1 MPLFEELLR
10 RELPALERFVKFRIP
25 TAQDAEDVLQET
37 CLAAWQS
44 FERLHDPASFKSW
57 LLGIARNKCSDYYR
71 EQARR
76 LEIPLDAL
84 NESVLSMGRRGLT
97 LRTAV
102 RDTLEQLGGT
112 DQQILYLSY
121 FRDLPQAEIVR
132 LLHVPLGTVKSRLHH
147 ARSRFRERW
156 PYQEKGENTMKKMPE
171 YLPQYTITKS
181 EKEAFPLRWE
191 EMMGWFL
198 VPKLG
203 EKLSWAM
210 YDFPERKRTEHCD
223 MEVLGRAEVHGIQG
237 VEIRAVEYEP
247 MECNRIDGA
256 DRAQRRF
263 VAQLTETHCRILA
276 ESHEEDGIRKL
287 YTFLDGG
294 DFLNSWGFGENN
306 CGNEVNLAPKGDI
319 RREGSRVTAVDKPFL
334 LDVVG
339 RYTVEI
345 GGKRYDTVCVMDIET
360 YNGGVASEQFLDQE
374 GRTVLWRRFNRD
386 DWAMERYQKPWHELL
401 PENERIT
408 VNGQTYVH
416 WYDCITDHIL

>member
-1 MPLFEELLR
+1 MSAFEELLQA
-10 RELPALERFVKFRIP
+10 ELPALERFVKFRIGS
-25 TAQDAEDVLQET
+25 ARDAEDVLQET
-37 CLAAWQS
+37 CLAAWRNYGSLRDQS
-44 FERLHDPASFKSW
+44 SFKPW
-57 LLGIARNKCSDYYR
+57 LLGIARNKCKDYFR

-76 LEIPLDAL
+76 MDLPLEELSEA
-84 NESVLSMGRRGLT
+84 VLAVGLRGRT
-97 LRTAV
+97 VKSAV

-112 DQQILYLSY
+112 DQQILYLAY
-121 FRDLPQAEIVR
+121 FRDLPQAEIAER
-132 LLHVPLGTVKSRLHH
+132 LQIPLGTVKSRLHK

-156 PYQEKGENTMKKMPE
+156 PHKEKGENKMKKMPE
-171 YLPQYTITKS
+171 LLPEYTIIRS
-181 EKEAFPLRWE
+181 EKEPFPVRWE

-210 YDFPERKRTEHCD
+210 YDFPERKRTEQCD

-247 MECNRIDGA
+247 MECNRIGDT
-256 DRAQRRF
+256 DKSERRF

-276 ESHEEDGIRKL
+276 ESHVEDGVRKL

-294 DFLNSWGFGENN
+294 DFLDSWGFGEDN
-306 CGNEVNLAPKGDI
+306 CGNAVQIAPQGDI
-319 RREGSRVTAVDKPFL
+319 RREGSAVTAAGKPFL

-345 GGKRYDTVCVMDIET
+345 CGKRFDTICVMDIET
-360 YNGGVASEQFLDQE
+360 YDGGVASEQYLDKE
-374 GRTVLWRRFNRD
+374 GLTVLWRRFNRD
-386 DWAMERYQKPWHELL
+386 DWALERYGRPWSELL

-408 VNGQTYVH
+408 INGATYVH

>member
-1 MPLFEELLR
+1 MPVFEELLQA
-10 RELPALERFVKFRIP
+10 ELPALERFVKFRIP

-37 CLAAWQS
+37 CLAAWRS
-44 FERLHDPASFKSW
+44 FDALRDPASFKPW

-84 NESVLSMGRRGLT
+84 NGSILSMGRSGLT
-97 LRTAV
+97 LRSAV
-102 RDTLEQLGGT
+102 RDALEQLGGM

-121 FRDLPQAEIVR
+121 FLDLPQAEIAR
-132 LLHVPLGTVKSRLHH
+132 LLHIPMGTVKSRLHH

-156 PYQEKGENTMKKMPE
+156 PYREKGENHMKKMPE
-171 YLPQYTITKS
+171 YLPEYTITGS
-181 EKEAFPLRWE
+181 ESAPFPVRWD
-191 EMMGWFL
+191 EMMGWFV
-198 VPKLG
+198 VPKQG

-210 YDFPERKRTEHCD
+210 YDLPERRRTEQCD
-223 MEVLGRAEVHGIQG
+223 MQVLGPAEVHGIRG
-237 VEIRAVEYEP
+237 VEIAAVEYDP
-247 MECNRIDGA
+247 MDCNRIDGA
-256 DRAQRRF
+256 ARAERRS
-263 VAQLTETHCRILA
+263 VAQLTATHCPIPA
-276 ESHEEDGIRKL
+276 DSHVEGGVRKL

-294 DFLNSWGFGENN
+294 DFLDSWGFGEDN
-306 CGNEVNLAPKGDI
+306 CGNEVSISPKSDI
-319 RREGSRVTAVDKPFL
+319 RRDGSRVTAADKPFL

-345 GGKRYDTVCVMDIET
+345 GGKRYDTICVMDIET
-360 YNGGVASEQFLDQE
+360 YNRGVASEQFLDQE

-386 DWAMERYQKPWHELL
+386 DWAIERYGRPWHELL

-408 VNGQTYVH
+408 INGQTYVH

>member
-1 MPLFEELLR
+1 MPVFEELLQA
-10 RELPALERFVKFRIP
+10 ELPALERFVKFRIS

-37 CLAAWQS
+37 CLAAWRS
-44 FERLHDPASFKSW
+44 FDALRDPASFKPW

-84 NESVLSMGRRGLT
+84 NESVLSMGRRGPT
-97 LRTAV
+97 LRSAV
-102 RDTLEQLGGT
+102 RDTLEQLGDT

-121 FRDLPQAEIVR
+121 FRDLPQAEIAQ
-132 LLHVPLGTVKSRLHH
+132 LLHIPLGTVKSRLHT
-147 ARSRFRERW
+147 ARARFRERW
-156 PYQEKGENTMKKMPE
+156 PQREKGENTMKKMPE
-171 YLPQYTITKS
+171 YLPEYTITKS
-181 EKEAFPLRWE
+181 EKEPFPVRWE
-191 EMMGWFL
+191 EMMGWFV
-198 VPKLG
+198 VPKQG

-210 YDFPERKRTEHCD
+210 YDFPARRRTEQCD
-223 MEVLGRAEVHGIQG
+223 MQVLGPAEVHGIRG
-237 VEIRAVEYEP
+237 VEIAAVEHDP

-256 DRAQRRF
+256 DQAQRRF

-276 ESHEEDGIRKL
+276 ESHVEDGVRKL

-294 DFLNSWGFGENN
+294 DFLDSWGFGEDN
-306 CGNEVNLAPKGDI
+306 CGNEVNLSPKGDI

-360 YNGGVASEQFLDQE
+360 YNGGVASEQYLDRE

-386 DWAMERYQKPWHELL
+386 DWAIEHYGRPWHELL
-401 PENERIT
+401 PENERLT